1 MSLTYAKITVES
13 HYNKFCVN
21 RFFQRPKIR
30 VLRGPSVEIY
40 FEKSILFKVPSTM
53 LGNEPGPDDQKEVF
67 KLHTRGRID
76 KEKWSQE
83 FAPISRKIM
92 K

>member
-1 MSLTYAKITVES
+1 MQVTFTIRLLYFVPSKIFGSLDCLHGKKIVIL
-13 HYNKFCVN
+13 K
-21 RFFQRPKIR
+21 
-30 VLRGPSVEIY
+30 LEIY